1 MDKNQDGTL
10 CKDEIIESTIIDYIL
25 LVYQKVHNDKV
36 KA

>member
-10 CKDEIIESTIIDYIL
+10 CKDEILESTIIQIII
-25 LVYQKVHNDKV
+25 LVYEKVHNDKV